1 MDSLNYV
8 ENLDFKFL
16 KIVKQPKQVEKY
28 NNALNRDNQT
38 INTSF
43 LY

>member
-16 KIVKQPKQVEKY
+16 KIVKQP
-28 NNALNRDNQT
+28 T
-38 INTSF
+38 TSSKSKIT
-43 LY
+43 LLIETTKP